1 MFNYTTKI
9 NQLLKKYTDRYVMY
23 VCIILNLLLCK
34 VFVFAILPFC
44 LLYTDVCS
52 PICLHMNHQ
61 PAAREETDEIW
72 NHTFLTSPDISKHST
87 IQIIKT
93 LSGGVWG
100 VNNVMLSAKCCFI
113 SFPSNIQYCAS
124 DTISKDEFKS
134 GILYSLFRIEN
145 STIITL
151 IIIFALFINCLFTI

>member
-1 MFNYTTKI
+1 MTSWSSVARLYTRKPICYLENVFI
-9 NQLLKKYTDRYVMY
+9 NGKLL
-23 VCIILNLLLCK
+23 
-34 VFVFAILPFC
+34 FASVFAKFSYLPFC

-72 NHTFLTSPDISKHST
+72 NPTFLTSPDISKHST
-87 IQIIKT
+87 IQTIKT
-93 LSGGVWG
+93 LSGGVWR

-124 DTISKDEFKS
+124 VSISKDEFKS

-145 STIITL
+145 STIITF
-151 IIIFALFINCLFTI
+151 IIIFALFINCLFII

>member
-1 MFNYTTKI
+1 
-9 NQLLKKYTDRYVMY
+9 MY
-23 VCIILNLLLCK
+23 VCITLNLLLCK

-72 NHTFLTSPDISKHST
+72 NPTFLTVSKHSAF
-87 IQIIKT
+87 QIIKT
-93 LSGGVWG
+93 LSGGVWR

-124 DTISKDEFKS
+124 VSISKDEFKS

-151 IIIFALFINCLFTI
+151 MIMFALFIKCLFII